1 MNALSRNA
9 MKASLA
15 RTLTGLSVT
24 LALTLSAAG
33 NLNVVAT
40 LPDFAA
46 IAGTVGGTH
55 VKCTSLARG
64 SEDAHFV
71 DPRPSFIRVL
81 NRADVL
87 LHGGAELEIGWLPP
101 LVDNA
106 RNARILTGRAGNV
119 SMADGVPLLEVPTVA
134 IDRSQGDIHR
144 LGNPH
149 YWLDP
154 ANGPIMAEHLAHS
167 FSQLDPDHAEVY
179 KANAKA
185 YGARIKAKLAEWERA
200 LKPLEGTRILTY
212 HKTYEYLAH
221 RFSLEIVGYLEPLPG
236 IEPSP
241 THIAKLIPTAKE
253 HGVRFIIVEP
263 FRPGRTAK
271 VVAEA
276 VGAQVVVLPD
286 KVGAV
291 DEASDPVAMFDSIVD
306 TLLQAQRGE

>member
-1 MNALSRNA
+1 MKTLVALS
-9 MKASLA
+9 LA
-15 RTLTGLSVT
+15 GLSLT
-24 LALTLSAAG
+24 LASTRSDAA

-46 IAGTVGGTH
+46 IAETVGAPH
-55 VKCTSLARG
+55 VKCTALARG

-71 DPRPSFIRVL
+71 DPRPSFIRIL

-101 LVDNA
+101 LVENA
-106 RNARILTGRAGNV
+106 RNPRILAGHAGNV
-119 SMADGVPLLEVPTVA
+119 SMAAGIALLGVPTTA

-154 ANGPIMAEHLAHS
+154 VNGPIMAEHVAQS
-167 FSQLDPDHAEVY
+167 FSQLDPDHTEVY
-179 KANAKA
+179 RTNAKA
-185 YGARIKAKLAEWERA
+185 YAARIQAKLVEWQRA
-200 LKPLEGTRILTY
+200 LKPLQGTRILTY
-212 HKTYEYLAH
+212 HKTYEYLAQ
-221 RFSLEIVGYLEPLPG
+221 RFGLEIVGYLEPLPG

-253 HGVRFIIVEP
+253 RGVRLVIVEP
-263 FRPGRTAK
+263 FRPGRTPK

-276 VGAQVVVLPD
+276 IGAQVVVLPD
-286 KVGAV
+286 KVGAT
-291 DEASDPVAMFDSIVD
+291 DKASDPVALFDCIVD
-306 TLLQAQRGE
+306 TLLRARHDE

>member
-1 MNALSRNA
+1 MKALFALS
-9 MKASLA
+9 LV
-15 RTLTGLSVT
+15 GLS
-24 LALTLSAAG
+24 LTQAVSPSAAA

-46 IAGTVGGTH
+46 IAKIVGGTH

-71 DPRPSFIRVL
+71 DPRPSFIRIL

-101 LVDNA
+101 LVANA
-106 RNARILTGRAGNV
+106 RNPRILTGRAGNV

-134 IDRSQGDIHR
+134 IDRSQGDVHR

-154 ANGPIMAEHLAHS
+154 ANGPVMAEHLARS

-179 KANAKA
+179 QANAKT
-185 YGARIKAKLAEWERA
+185 YSTRIQAKLSEWQRA
-200 LKPLEGTRILTY
+200 LKPLQGTRILTY
-212 HKTYEYLAH
+212 HKTYEYLAQ
-221 RFSLEIVGYLEPLPG
+221 RFGLEIVGYLEPLPG

-253 HGVRFIIVEP
+253 RGVRLVIVEP
-263 FRPGRTAK
+263 FRPGRTPK

-276 VGAQVVVLPD
+276 VGAQLVVLPD
-286 KVGAV
+286 KVGAS
-291 DEASDPVAMFDSIVD
+291 DKASDPVALFDCIVD
-306 TLLQAQRGE
+306 TLLQAQHGE